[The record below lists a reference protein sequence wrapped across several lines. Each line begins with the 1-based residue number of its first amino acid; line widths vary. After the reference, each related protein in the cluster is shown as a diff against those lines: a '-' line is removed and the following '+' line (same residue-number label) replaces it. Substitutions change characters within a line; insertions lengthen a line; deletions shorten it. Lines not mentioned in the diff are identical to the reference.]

1 MTTQTMKFADNPLIA
16 DRKDNYLAVTVDS
29 AKIIESWR
37 GSLRAFE
44 WITPEGQIKE
54 LSALKTEDQEQR
66 TEIEDKIKSGQTLE
80 KPVLG
85 IGLLENVEI
94 GIGRATFLVAFANG
108 QKEIPAHIPK
118 AHEKDFQPFLIK
130 H

>member
-1 MTTQTMKFADNPLIA
+1 MTTDIIHFIDNPLIA
-16 DRKDNYLAVTVDS
+16 DRKDNYLSVTVDT

-44 WITPEGQIKE
+44 WITPEGKIKDM
-54 LSALKTEDQEQR
+54 ADLKPAEQEQR
-66 TEIEDKIKSGQTLE
+66 KEIEDMLDKGETLG

-94 GIGRATFLVAFANG
+94 GIGRATFLVCAAKG
-108 QKEIPAHIPK
+108 EKTIPAHIPK
-118 AHEKDFQPFLIK
+118 AHEKDFQPFLVS
-130 H
+130 

>member
-1 MTTQTMKFADNPLIA
+1 MTGTNDIHFKDNPHIA
-16 DRKDNYLAVTVDS
+16 DRKDNYLPVTVDS

-44 WITPEGQIKE
+44 WITPDGDIKE
-54 LSALKTEDQEQR
+54 MAALKPAEQEARKKVEDLLDQ
-66 TEIEDKIKSGQTLE
+66 GQTLA

-94 GIGRATFLVAFANG
+94 GIGRATFLVVAAHG
-108 QKEIPAHIPK
+108 KKEIPVHIPK
-118 AHEKDFQPFLIK
+118 AHEKDFQPFLVA
-130 H
+130 